1 MLFNSLNLDSVD
13 LVLSNNFVD
22 MTTGT
27 DWLHSLALA
36 KRPYLRKRPSGTIG
50 RGPSQ
55 IPGAGC
61 SGLVRRAERKTRK
74 RFTSQ
79 PRQMAM
85 RAAAQQAMPNMAS
98 TARG

>member
-13 LVLSNNFVD
+13 LVLSNNVVD
-22 MTTGT
+22 MTVGT

-36 KRPYLRKRPSGTIG
+36 KRPSLRKRPSGPVG
-50 RGPSQ
+50 RGPSS
-55 IPGAGC
+55 IASGSCA
-61 SGLVRRAERKTRK
+61 GLVRRTERETYK

-98 TARG
+98 IARS